1 MTVFSTDQVNTS
13 KMTFAAVGFTKI
25 DFKSLKT

>member
-13 KMTFAAVGFTKI
+13 KMTFAVGFTKI